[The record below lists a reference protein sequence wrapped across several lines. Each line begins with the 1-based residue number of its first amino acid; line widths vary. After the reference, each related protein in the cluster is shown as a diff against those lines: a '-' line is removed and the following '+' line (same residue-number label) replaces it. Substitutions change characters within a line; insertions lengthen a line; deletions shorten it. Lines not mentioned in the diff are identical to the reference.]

1 MAIYFGNDEIKEI
14 YHGSDKIKEVYYG
27 SELVYTAHDPRG
39 YWVHK
44 DTGVITYFG
53 LEDPSIED
61 GIMGYPSWMTNCS
74 EVKLPSGVTGFKTYN
89 WVIEEWGNWEVT
101 YTGFVHSKETYSAG
115 NDVLIGVDLSNTSI
129 TSIGSNS
136 FAGCYALTSI
146 TLPIGVTS
154 LGEYCFSQCTSL
166 ISIALPESVT
176 SLGGGCFS
184 WCTSL
189 TSINIPEGVTILEGN
204 TFQNCYALTS
214 IALPESVTSLGG
226 GCFSECTSLTSI
238 NIPESV
244 TSLESEC
251 FSFCESLTSINI
263 PEGVTSIGEYCFYE
277 CTSLILATVL
287 PAIPPS
293 IGEGVFD
300 DVHTS
305 FNIKVNSP
313 YVNAYKTATNWNEYA
328 NKISAI

>member
-1 MAIYFGNDEIKEI
+1 MIQFGNDKIKEI
-14 YHGSDKIKEVYYG
+14 YVGSDPIKEVYYG
-27 SELVYTAHDPRG
+27 SEKVWGKIVAIQDG

-44 DTGVITYFG
+44 DTGVKTYFG
-53 LEDPSIED
+53 LEDSSIED
-61 GIMGYPSWMTNCS
+61 GIMGYPSWMPNCS

-166 ISIALPESVT
+166 I
-176 SLGGGCFS
+176 
-184 WCTSL
+184 
-189 TSINIPEGVTILEGN
+189 
-204 TFQNCYALTS
+204 S